1 MPRDDSVL
9 KGRLIKPNDMIAA
22 GQNPAD
28 SLFDFVPPDTL
39 KGLDE
44 FVEES
49 EYYQT
54 YHQLDSVPLPVV
66 QETSLKYPKHLD
78 VFVFPSSDF
87 RRFPNPM
94 PNLLNLIN
102 YYCMDLASILPVVAL
117 GIQPGDDVLDM
128 CAGTYF
134 ICSRVPI
141 LILNNFP
148 L

>member
-1 MPRDDSVL
+1 MPKDESVL
-9 KGRLIKPNDMIAA
+9 KGRLIKPDDMIAA

-28 SLFDFVPPDTL
+28 SLFDFVPSDTL

-49 EYYQT
+49 EYYKT

-66 QETSLKYPKHLD
+66 QETNLKYPKHLD

-87 RRFPNPM
+87 RQFPTPM
-94 PNLLNLIN
+94 PNVLNLIN

-117 GIQPGDDVLDM
+117 GIQPGDDVLDI
-128 CAGTYF
+128 CAG
-134 ICSRVPI
+134 
-141 LILNNFP
+141 
-148 L
+148 